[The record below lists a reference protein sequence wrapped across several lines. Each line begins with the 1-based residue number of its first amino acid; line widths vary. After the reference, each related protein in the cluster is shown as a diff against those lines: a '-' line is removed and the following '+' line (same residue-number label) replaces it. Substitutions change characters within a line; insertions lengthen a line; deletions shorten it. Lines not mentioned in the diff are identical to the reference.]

1 MTIMATK
8 FTPEVLLSAPR
19 RSTAVPNANG
29 TLALFTVTEYSFE
42 SHSRSYKIKVLD
54 IKTGQSTVLSED
66 AACSEPT
73 WLTDSEYVFVR
84 SCSDDSGKTTLCVAN
99 ATDPSTGSRD
109 IATFD
114 GSVGNIK
121 VKDVGD
127 GTIAF
132 ACTAPTTPKGKLHNP
147 ANDKKQYSSAR
158 VYSSLFVR
166 HWDAYVSKNANSV
179 WYGAIVKDKDSGSYK
194 LESGL
199 VNALAGTKFE
209 CPVPSFGGA
218 EDYDISVSGIVFVSK
233 DPQVNPALYTKT
245 DLYYVPLRTWTEEQ
259 PPLPS
264 VVKTGALRGYSNW
277 PVFSHC
283 GKKVAFR
290 RMASDQYESDKP
302 RLLLIPDVDDLSN
315 VQEFYKTEDGR
326 GGWDQRPDTIAWSR
340 DDSRLY
346 VTAEKEGRTLVY
358 EIPATPLD
366 AKMEPPRP
374 LTKDSTVSS
383 FFHLGGG
390 DDERL
395 FINSSSLV
403 DSSSYSVLDVKS
415 KELSL
420 VTSSTKGGKTFG
432 LSRSQVDDFWF
443 PGAGGDYK
451 CHALV
456 VKPSDFDAGKK
467 YPLAFFIHGGPQG
480 AWLDSWSTRWNPAIF
495 AEQGYVVVAPNP
507 TGSTGYGQDLTDAI
521 ATQWGGRPYND
532 LVNCFEHIAD
542 NLPYVDTNNAVALGA
557 SYGGYMINWI
567 QGHPLGRKFKALVCH
582 DGIFT
587 TMADWAT
594 EELFFTMHDMGGN
607 IWDSRE
613 LYSKWDP
620 SAHVGEWA
628 TPQLVIHSELDY
640 RLPVSEGLAAFN
652 ALQTRGVPSRL
663 LTFPDENHWVLKPEN
678 SLVWHK
684 EVLGWINKY
693 TGLDT
698 TGLVDETEDLE
709 I

>member
-1 MTIMATK
+1 M
-8 FTPEVLLSAPR
+8 
-19 RSTAVPNANG
+19 
-29 TLALFTVTEYSFE
+29 
-42 SHSRSYKIKVLD
+42 
-54 IKTGQSTVLSED
+54 
-66 AACSEPT
+66 
-73 WLTDSEYVFVR
+73 FVR

-99 ATDPSTGSRD
+99 ATDPSAGSRD

-245 DLYYVPLRTWTEEQ
+245 DLYYVPLRTWAEEQ

-283 GKKVAFR
+283 GKKIAFR

-432 LSRSQVDDFWF
+432 LSRSQVDNFWF

-557 SYGGYMINWI
+557 SYGGYMISRS
-567 QGHPLGRKFKALVCH
+567 PRLVCSKSGVQRAATSFH
-582 DGIFT
+582 LQLCLFPTLPIIFIKWIPPRQLT
-587 TMADWAT
+587 TA
-594 EELFFTMHDMGGN
+594 
-607 IWDSRE
+607 
-613 LYSKWDP
+613 
-620 SAHVGEWA
+620 
-628 TPQLVIHSELDY
+628 
-640 RLPVSEGLAAFN
+640 LP
-652 ALQTRGVPSRL
+652 
-663 LTFPDENHWVLKPEN
+663 
-678 SLVWHK
+678 
-684 EVLGWINKY
+684 
-693 TGLDT
+693 
-698 TGLVDETEDLE
+698 
-709 I
+709 